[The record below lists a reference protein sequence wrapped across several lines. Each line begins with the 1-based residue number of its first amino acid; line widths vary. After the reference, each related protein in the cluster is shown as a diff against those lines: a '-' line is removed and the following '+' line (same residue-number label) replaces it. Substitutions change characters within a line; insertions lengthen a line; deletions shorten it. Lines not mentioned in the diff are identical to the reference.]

1 MLDTYESMVVL
12 LRDSWRAIVVSNRCP
27 VTTAAFLNIRADL
40 FKVLLQSGSKLN
52 NLQLT

>member
-1 MLDTYESMVVL
+1 MLDTYESIVVL
-12 LRDSWRAIVVSNRCP
+12 LMDSWRAIAVSNRCP